1 MLIAARGNET
11 HKIAWQKKTVPASVE
26 VIWNPNPTVS
36 ADAYFDFL
44 WETEG
49 AYFQPTNQAPVFVH
63 AVLETTASM
72 QANFIRFCAWPGFFE
87 RSLLEIAAK
96 NDRLS
101 NEGELILEALTWDF
115 QLVPDQIG
123 FVSPRVISMII
134 NEAYF
139 ALGEK
144 VSSKE
149 EIDIAMLLGTNY
161 PKGPFVWAA
170 EIGLLQIYQLLQ
182 HLWKAEGERYAPAQM
197 LVDEVK
203 SLTS

>member
-49 AYFQPTNQAPVFVH
+49 AYFQPTNQTPVFVH

-149 EIDIAMLLGTNY
+149 EIDIAMQLGTNY

-182 HLWKAEGERYAPAQM
+182 HLCKTEGERYAPAQM